1 MTSHSTDVL
10 TSYIVAIAEG
20 KSKEIDVNKLRDD
33 LILIRG
39 DIQTMEFF
47 QNQII
52 DSISSNVV
60 ALQKTLDFNRR
71 EIKL

>member
-20 KSKEIDVNKLRDD
+20 KSKEIDVSKLRDD

-71 EIKL
+71 GIKL

>member
-71 EIKL
+71 GIKL